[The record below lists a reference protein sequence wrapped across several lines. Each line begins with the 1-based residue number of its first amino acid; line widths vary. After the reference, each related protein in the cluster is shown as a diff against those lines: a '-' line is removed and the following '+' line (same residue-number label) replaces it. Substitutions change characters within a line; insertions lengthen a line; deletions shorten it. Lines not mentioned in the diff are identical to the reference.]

1 MSWCYCC
8 SNFPTSPG
16 SCVFPVKVLF
26 KAAFLRTAAETH
38 LLQLQEVNSITSL
51 SFLLSLFSLSSYLLS
66 MFRMF
71 LACQSVYYF
80 HCISFSVSVC
90 PSMCF
95 WKDLTMRNVSSD
107 LCLVAIANKRQLR
120 VIVHKQNTN
129 GIQTQ
134 IIQSKSSSLEPLKL
148 EFSRLKGAIFSNTYN
163 IPVSLSLP
171 VQMSCMWFFSCFGC
185 WLSSYP

>member
-51 SFLLSLFSLSSYLLS
+51 SFLLFLFSLSSDLLS

-71 LACQSVYYF
+71 LARQSVYYF
-80 HCISFSVSVC
+80 HCISLSVSVC

-95 WKDLTMRNVSSD
+95 WKDFTMRNDSFD
-107 LCLVAIANKRQLR
+107 LCLVAIANKHQLR
-120 VIVHKQNTN
+120 VIVHKQKWDKNPN
-129 GIQTQ
+129 QFVVRAF
-134 IIQSKSSSLEPLKL
+134 EL
-148 EFSRLKGAIFSNTYN
+148 EFSRLKVAIFSNIYN
-163 IPVSLSLP
+163 IPVCLSLSLP